1 MSYERVK
8 ENVLEDLDDE
18 SQSTSNVTNESAS
31 ESTPA
36 PPATFIDPHDF
47 GPSTVFYKKIAK
59 RPTVSDLRARSD
71 NCHIQKEPPVD
82 ETQKTM
88 NAFTGV
94 FLPTF
99 INLMGM
105 TYWTRA
111 GKLVGDCG
119 VVYSLAIIWL
129 SCVISIILITSLNAM
144 GTNGEIDGSG
154 IHYVISRTIG
164 PDLGRCFTIF
174 LDLSTCLGAASA
186 IIGYSESIISM
197 YEPKFFTKS
206 ERNDIR
212 VIAMSIMLIS
222 VPLARFFP
230 YSLRFTTTTHLIGIF
245 GFILGCFVRK
255 TGSTEGFNRPNFTT
269 FKSNTWSHSEMTV
282 LKFMSYIYTVTPGFT
297 ALTGGFAYTG
307 RLKRPQK
314 MIPKGLWWAFGLSV
328 IFWHVTILLIGFCG
342 ERSFLIADDVS
353 PILSFNINKWVC
365 FVTLTVF
372 GFHRSIAMIG
382 YERGLVADLATD
394 QLLPPIR
401 YKYDLWIP
409 LAVTATFVGIGNL
422 DFAANINTIFF
433 LSLSLI
439 INYCVFTASRSH
451 IPGWRP
457 KNKMWSPWLSLFGS
471 IVTLILQILISWA
484 SSIINWILL
493 AAIYSISYFKGSTQ
507 NWGSVMQAQ
516 AWYKTYTD
524 ALSTQR
530 INDNPKLFRINLLTI
545 VKEDEKFE
553 TQILPFIKTLLHHEA
568 FCIISQCMDDHKGLD
583 LAVERRKNLEVY
595 YANQHNIFFETVLAT
610 GPRNAL
616 MKQMLLSGVG
626 AFRPNTVFINI
637 DERTA
642 DEVHDMVVDV
652 LKANFGLILTAR
664 PYNIFHES
672 SFVDVYWLADDG
684 GLTLLVGF
692 LMANY
697 LKKKLRVL
705 TIAYKANGDT
715 AEKSKERMSR
725 LCERFRINAEVI
737 GIEIDENSSTPS
749 TVNKNYW
756 EHLTRKFPYDPVFKR
771 FILFADVIREYS
783 NKAALIICTLFIPPT
798 DMSNIMYLDLL
809 KLISHIPTSFA
820 FVRGNGHSVLS
831 WKV

>member
-1 MSYERVK
+1 MMNDRIE
-8 ENVLEDLDDE
+8 EHMLEDLDE
-18 SQSTSNVTNESAS
+18 ATTSTSNANETTS
-31 ESTPA
+31 ESTSV
-36 PPATFIDPHDF
+36 PPTAFLDPNDIA
-47 GPSTVFYKKIAK
+47 PSTVFYKKVAK
-59 RPTVSDLRARSD
+59 RPTVSDLRARTD
-71 NCHIQKEPPVD
+71 NCMIHREPPID

-119 VVYSLAIIWL
+119 VVFSLAIIWL
-129 SCVISIILITSLNAM
+129 SCFISIILITSLSAM

-154 IHYVISRTIG
+154 IHYVITRTIG
-164 PDLGRCFTIF
+164 PELGRCFTIF
-174 LDLSTCLGAASA
+174 LDLSTCLAAAGA
-186 IIGYSESIISM
+186 IIGYSESLTSM
-197 YEPKFFTKS
+197 YEPRFFTGK
-206 ERNDIR
+206 EINDIR
-212 VIAMSIMLIS
+212 VIAMSIMLVS

-245 GFILGCFVRK
+245 GFILGCFTRK
-255 TGSTEGFNRPNFTT
+255 TGSTEGFVRPNAAT
-269 FKSNTWSHSEMTV
+269 FRANAWSHSEMTIW
-282 LKFMSYIYTVTPGFT
+282 KFMSYIYMVTPGFT

-314 MIPKGLWWAFGLSV
+314 MIPKGLWCAFGLSV
-328 IFWHVTILLIGFCG
+328 LFWHITIILIGLCG
-342 ERSFLIADDVS
+342 ERSFLIADEVS
-353 PILSFNINKWVC
+353 PILTFNINRWVC
-365 FVTLTVF
+365 FTSLTVF

-382 YERGLVADLATD
+382 YERGLVSDLAAD
-394 QLLPPIR
+394 QLLPPIK

-439 INYCVFTASRSH
+439 INYCTFIAARSH

-457 KNKMWSPWLSLFGS
+457 KSKFWSPWLSLFGS
-471 IVTLILQILISWA
+471 CFTLVLQILISWI

-493 AAIYSISYFKGSTQ
+493 AAIYSISYFEGSTQ
-507 NWGSVMQAQ
+507 NWGSVIQAQ
-516 AWYKTYTD
+516 AFYKTYTH

-530 INDNPKLFRINLLTI
+530 INDNPKLYRINLLSV
-545 VKEDEKFE
+545 VKEEEKFE
-553 TQILPFIKTLLHHEA
+553 TQSLPFIKALLHNEA
-568 FCIISQCMDDHKGLD
+568 FCIISQVMADNKGLD
-583 LAVERRKNLEVY
+583 LAVERRLNLETY
-595 YANQHNIFFETVLAT
+595 YANQHNIFFETVLAKS
-610 GPRNAL
+610 PRSAL
-616 MKQMLLSGVG
+616 MRQMLLSGVG

-642 DEVHDMVVDV
+642 DEVHDMVLDV
-652 LKANFGLILTAR
+652 LNAKFGLILATK

-672 SFVDVYWLADDG
+672 DFIDVYWLADDG

-692 LMANY
+692 LMANF

-705 TIAYKANGDT
+705 TVAYSANGDT
-715 AEKSKERMSR
+715 ASKSKERMEK
-725 LCERFRINAEVI
+725 LVDKFRIKAEVI
-737 GIEIDENSSTPS
+737 SVEINENASTPS
-749 TVNKNYW
+749 AVNKNYF
-756 EHLTRKFPYDPVFKR
+756 EHLTRKIPYDPMFKR
-771 FILFADVIREYS
+771 FILFADMIREYS
-783 NKAALIICTLFIPPT
+783 KKTALIICTLFIPPK
-798 DMSNIMYLDLL
+798 DMSSVMYLDLL

-820 FVRGNGHSVLS
+820 FVRGNGDSVLS